1 MKSKFI
7 SSKCC
12 DGGAEDHRKRDLY
25 IYFDNGLCLET
36 TVFQDANNDIYLRS
50 PYVDGELTVSIR
62 LKESSFINFEITKSY
77 SKIGKN
83 NELFSRYK
91 KLKYWVYIKSKHSER
106 KRLIDI
112 LKQH

>member
-1 MKSKFI
+1 MVVRKTIEKEICIFI
-7 SSKCC
+7 LTMDC
-12 DGGAEDHRKRDLY
+12 
-25 IYFDNGLCLET
+25 
-36 TVFQDANNDIYLRS
+36 ANNDIYLRS